1 MMMMTTELV
10 VVVVLGHESVFFCW
24 LLVYVPDKKSEILG
38 VRYNEVCT
46 FNVLIK
52 LFDLRIGRR

>member
-1 MMMMTTELV
+1 MK
-10 VVVVLGHESVFFCW
+10 VFFCW

-38 VRYNEVCT
+38 VRYNEVGT
-46 FNVLIK
+46 FSVLIK